1 MPNCGEYRC
10 LMLPISNDITYVLPL
25 NRKVGRFVMENLAKL
40 LHTRGRMCNELTF
53 PSAILKSL
61 FDSLKLRNEE
71 IYPS

>member
-1 MPNCGEYRC
+1 MTS
-10 LMLPISNDITYVLPL
+10 LTL